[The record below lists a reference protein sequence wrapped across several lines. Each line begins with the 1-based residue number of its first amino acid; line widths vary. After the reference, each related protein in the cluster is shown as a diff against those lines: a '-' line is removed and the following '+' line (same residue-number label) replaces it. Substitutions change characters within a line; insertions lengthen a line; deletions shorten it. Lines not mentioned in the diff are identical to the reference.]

1 MRLYISLYIGKKYNR
16 KGEIQ
21 QAECYLNDNCKGV
34 QRNEI
39 VCRGREE

>member
-1 MRLYISLYIGKKYNR
+1 MRLYMSLYIGKNYNR

-34 QRNEI
+34 QLQ
-39 VCRGREE
+39 